1 MTETDTHG
9 STRGTVRIAPS
20 PKRVRAYLGG
30 GVVADTLRPLLV
42 WEAPYY
48 PTYYI
53 PEADVLAELVDS
65 GTTERSPSRRTA
77 TVLDVRLQGVEA
89 PRAASVYHDSS
100 LEELRSHVRVAWT
113 PWTCGWRRTSRRH
126 PSS

>member
-42 WEAPYY
+42 
-48 PTYYI
+48 
-53 PEADVLAELVDS
+53 
-65 GTTERSPSRRTA
+65 
-77 TVLDVRLQGVEA
+77 
-89 PRAASVYHDSS
+89 
-100 LEELRSHVRVAWT
+100 
-113 PWTCGWRRTSRRH
+113 
-126 PSS
+126 